1 LGVEIINNKNN
12 ETKLNPLEKQIEEIN
27 EWQKNANNP
36 SYFIGSGKAPLPI
49 KNLLKSP
56 IVMLII
62 GFIFAIPTI
71 FSLVK
76 DFSIETIFNNVM
88 VIIISIILITGGII
102 RLLNK
107 G

>member
-1 LGVEIINNKNN
+1 MEIISNKNN
-12 ETKLNPLEKQIEEIN
+12 ETKLNPLENQVEEIN

-36 SYFIGSGKAPLPI
+36 GYFIGSGKAPLPI

-56 IVMLII
+56 IIMLII
-62 GFIFAIPTI
+62 GSIFAILTI

-76 DFSIETIFNNVM
+76 NFSIETIFNNV
-88 VIIISIILITGGII
+88 VIIIISIILITGGII

>member
-1 LGVEIINNKNN
+1 VEIINNKNN
-12 ETKLNPLEKQIEEIN
+12 EVKLNPLEKQVEEIN

-36 SYFIGSGKAPLPI
+36 GYFIGSGKAPLPI
-49 KNLLKSP
+49 KNILKAP
-56 IVMLII
+56 IIMLII
-62 GFIFAIPTI
+62 GFIFAIPII

-76 DFSIETIFNNVM
+76 SFSIETIFNNV
-88 VIIISIILITGGII
+88 VIITISIILITGGII

>member
-1 LGVEIINNKNN
+1 VEIINNKNN
-12 ETKLNPLEKQIEEIN
+12 EAKLNPLENQVEEIN

-36 SYFIGSGKAPLPI
+36 VYFISSGKAPLPM

-56 IVMLII
+56 IIMLII
-62 GFIFAIPTI
+62 GFIFVIPII

-76 DFSIETIFNNVM
+76 NFSIETIFNNV
-88 VIIISIILITGGII
+88 VIITISIILITGGII

>member
-1 LGVEIINNKNN
+1 MEIINNKNN

-36 SYFIGSGKAPLPI
+36 GYFIGSGKAPLPI

-56 IVMLII
+56 IIMLII
-62 GFIFAIPTI
+62 GFIFAIT
-71 FSLVK
+71 
-76 DFSIETIFNNVM
+76 TIFNNVM

>member
-1 LGVEIINNKNN
+1 MEIINNKNN
-12 ETKLNPLEKQIEEIN
+12 EAKLNPLENQVEEIN

-36 SYFIGSGKAPLPI
+36 VYFISSGKAPLPM

-56 IVMLII
+56 IIMLII
-62 GFIFAIPTI
+62 GFIFVIPII

-76 DFSIETIFNNVM
+76 NFSIETIFNNV
-88 VIIISIILITGGII
+88 VIITISIILITGGII

>member
-1 LGVEIINNKNN
+1 MKIIIDKNN
-12 ETKLNPLEKQIEEIN
+12 ESKLNPLENQVEEIN

-36 SYFIGSGKAPLPI
+36 GYFIGSGKAPLPM
-49 KNLLKSP
+49 KNILKSP
-56 IVMLII
+56 MIMLII
-62 GFIFAIPTI
+62 GVIFAIPII

-76 DFSIETIFNNVM
+76 NFSIETIFNNL
-88 VIIISIILITGGII
+88 VIITISIILIAGGII

>member
-1 LGVEIINNKNN
+1 VEIINNKNN
-12 ETKLNPLEKQIEEIN
+12 EAKLNPLENQVEEIN

-36 SYFIGSGKAPLPI
+36 VYFISSGKAPLPM

-56 IVMLII
+56 IIMLII
-62 GFIFAIPTI
+62 GFIFVIPII

-76 DFSIETIFNNVM
+76 NFSIETIFNNV
-88 VIIISIILITGGII
+88 VIITISTILITGGII

>member
-1 LGVEIINNKNN
+1 VEIINNKNN
-12 ETKLNPLEKQIEEIN
+12 EAKLNPLENQVEEIN
-27 EWQKNANNP
+27 EWQKNANNLV
-36 SYFIGSGKAPLPI
+36 YFISSGKAPLPM

-56 IVMLII
+56 IIMLII
-62 GFIFAIPTI
+62 GFIFVIPII

-76 DFSIETIFNNVM
+76 NFSIETIFNNV
-88 VIIISIILITGGII
+88 VIITISTILITGGII